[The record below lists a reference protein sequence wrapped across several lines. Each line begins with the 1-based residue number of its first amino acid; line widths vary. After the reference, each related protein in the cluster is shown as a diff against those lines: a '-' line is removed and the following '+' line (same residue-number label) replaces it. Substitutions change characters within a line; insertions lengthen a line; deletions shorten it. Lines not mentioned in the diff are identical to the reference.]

1 MHENCKANIFHKHHN
16 ESLVSLMK
24 QENNASEATFSTKFT
39 FERLFP
45 FMQLENM
52 SSPEIDLFEF
62 CTNVYC
68 ISWQL
73 ALGLVCST
81 TETCYSTVSQPSNS
95 WIWWHLNNDQF
106 RKTYS
111 ILSFGLHSL
120 IFSTTIT
127 TERLAPV
134 L

>member
-52 SSPEIDLFEF
+52 SSPEI
-62 CTNVYC
+62 
-68 ISWQL
+68 
-73 ALGLVCST
+73 
-81 TETCYSTVSQPSNS
+81 
-95 WIWWHLNNDQF
+95 
-106 RKTYS
+106 
-111 ILSFGLHSL
+111 FGLHSL

>member
-52 SSPEIDLFEF
+52 SSQSNIFY
-62 CTNVYC
+62 VSYA
-68 ISWQL
+68 ISL
-73 ALGLVCST
+73 IRPGFLSSELELPFRLLV
-81 TETCYSTVSQPSNS
+81 
-95 WIWWHLNNDQF
+95 L
-106 RKTYS
+106 YS
-111 ILSFGLHSL
+111 IGGIICSRAGISSSRAGNSSSRANLSTY
-120 IFSTTIT
+120 IKVI
-127 TERLAPV
+127 
-134 L
+134 